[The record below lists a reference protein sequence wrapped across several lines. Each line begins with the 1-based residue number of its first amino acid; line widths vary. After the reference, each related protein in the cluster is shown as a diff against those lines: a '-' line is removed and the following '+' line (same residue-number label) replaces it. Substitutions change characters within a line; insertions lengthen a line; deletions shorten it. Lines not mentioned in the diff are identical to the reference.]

1 MLQSN
6 DNDSNF
12 CFTGLDDWSEADVLT
27 KVLAA
32 SQEEYLLTLKN
43 KQSKDSSYGEK
54 CNPDIQFQSC
64 EQTNLLINS
73 VEDETSSASNS
84 PKSHDKDKNTE
95 NDVNQGEHSDIDSQI
110 PEQNLV
116 GCNISPKSILSSV
129 SNQKS
134 SEIVQIQ
141 KDTSKKDSES
151 LMENSR
157 TNNDRTTENPLIR
170 IVPGEH
176 SENCGVISQ
185 QLSEAVSRTN
195 SPGPEDQKSK
205 RK

>member
-1 MLQSN
+1 ME
-6 DNDSNF
+6 
-12 CFTGLDDWSEADVLT
+12 DWSEADVLT

-176 SENCGVISQ
+176 SENSGVISQ
-185 QLSEAVSRTN
+185 QLSEAVSRTD
-195 SPGPEDQKSK
+195 SPDPED
-205 RK
+205 

>member
-1 MLQSN
+1 MKTDN
-6 DNDSNF
+6 NDSNF
-12 CFTGLDDWSEADVLT
+12 CLTGLDDWSEADVLT

-54 CNPDIQFQSC
+54 CNSDNQFQSR
-64 EQTNLLINS
+64 EQTNIHMKS
-73 VEDETSSASNS
+73 VEEETSSASNS
-84 PKSHDKDKNTE
+84 PKSHMDNSTE
-95 NDVNQGEHSDIDSQI
+95 KDVNQGENSDIDSQI

-116 GCNISPKSILSSV
+116 GCNISPKSISSV

-141 KDTSKKDSES
+141 KDTSEKDSES
-151 LMENSR
+151 LMENSQ
-157 TNNDRTTENPLIR
+157 TNNDRTTEHPLNR
-170 IVPGEH
+170 IVPREH
-176 SENCGVISQ
+176 SETSGVINQ

-195 SPGPEDQKSK
+195 SPDPED
-205 RK
+205 